1 MSCLNVLVDFCIFFQ
16 LENMTHFLS
25 ELGMMNYATL
35 MYYCP
40 SMLAAS
46 AVFAARCTLNK
57 TPFWNE
63 TLKLHTGYSQEQ
75 LMYVKN
81 KIRCCLILFGFFMIQ
96 LFPEFGWY
104 CWLQTGIVLNYWRA
118 CTPVL
123 EMKSSRLCTESI
135 LILWRE
141 LLLCSHQ
148 LDIFCL
154 KVLPPNNRVK
164 KEAQRKKL
172 L

>member
-104 CWLQTGIVLNYWRA
+104 C
-118 CTPVL
+118 
-123 EMKSSRLCTESI
+123 
-135 LILWRE
+135 
-141 LLLCSHQ
+141 
-148 LDIFCL
+148 
-154 KVLPPNNRVK
+154 
-164 KEAQRKKL
+164 
-172 L
+172 